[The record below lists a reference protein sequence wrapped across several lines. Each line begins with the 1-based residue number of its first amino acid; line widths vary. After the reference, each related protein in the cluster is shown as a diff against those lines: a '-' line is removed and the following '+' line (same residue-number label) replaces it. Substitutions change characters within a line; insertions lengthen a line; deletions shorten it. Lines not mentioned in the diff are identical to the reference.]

1 MSRRYW
7 PAALALL
14 ALLVFGS
21 YLIFIRYLESQWMR
35 QESIHVRMY
44 ETVQRGLAS
53 PRDEDAT
60 QALFYMQAHLDSL
73 GVPLI
78 VFSPD
83 GRLYAVKNLP
93 FEVNLSDSTD
103 IMRAIRYA
111 PVLSKR
117 NEPITSP
124 EIGTIY
130 YGSPPVISALSWIPY
145 LQVSGAILLV
155 IVAFTII
162 GANVRAERER
172 MWAAMARELAH
183 QMGTPLSSLSGW
195 LEVLH
200 LPDDEREEMAS
211 LGRIHDVMSADV
223 ERLERVSRRFELI
236 GKPPSLE
243 QVRVAELVHELD
255 AYFRPRLPRLS
266 GGITLKTRVR
276 RDLPDIKANR
286 VLLVWAIENI
296 VKNAVDA
303 LAGRGGTIVIRA
315 RRGEAPGSVRILI
328 ADNGPGIAP
337 HVRDRIFEAGVTTKS
352 AGWGVGLA
360 LTKRIV
366 QGLHGGRVRVRAR
379 NHGGTVF
386 DIELP
391 GAGRTLRR
399 RLFSRR

>member
-7 PAALALL
+7 PAALAVL

-21 YLIFIRYLESQWMR
+21 YLVFIRYLENQWLR
-35 QESIHVRMY
+35 QEAIHVRMY

-53 PRDEDAT
+53 PREEDAT
-60 QALFYMQAHLDSL
+60 QALFNMQAHLDSL

-83 GRLYAVKNLP
+83 GLLYAVKNLP
-93 FEVNLSDSTD
+93 FEVDLSDSVD
-103 IMRAIRYA
+103 VMRAIRYA
-111 PVLSKR
+111 PTLSKR
-117 NEPITSP
+117 NQPIMSS

-130 YGSPPVISALSWIPY
+130 YGSPPVISALRWIPY
-145 LQVSGAILLV
+145 LQVSGAVLLV

-195 LEVLH
+195 LEILQ
-200 LPDDEREEMAS
+200 LPDVERAEMAS
-211 LGRIHDVMSADV
+211 LEHIHHVMSADV

-243 QVRVAELVHELD
+243 QVRVAQLVHELA
-255 AYFRPRLPRLS
+255 AYFQPRLPRLS
-266 GGITLKTRVR
+266 GGIKLRVRVR
-276 RDLPDIKANR
+276 RGLPDIRANR
-286 VLLVWAIENI
+286 VLLVWALENI

-303 LAGRGGTIVIRA
+303 LAGRGGTIVITA
-315 RRGEAPGSVRILI
+315 THAEHTGAVRIMI
-328 ADNGPGIAP
+328 ADNGPGIAA

-360 LTKRIV
+360 LTRRIIH
-366 QGLHGGRVRVRAR
+366 GLHGGRVRVHSRAR
-379 NHGGTVF
+379 GGTIF

-391 GAGRTLRR
+391 GAGRLLRR